1 MALEAKLAE
10 EKRIKEEEARLAEEQ
25 RQLDLKQEQERQE
38 QEALAKKEAEDRAA
52 REAEEARQA
61 EQQRI
66 ALEEAKKQEE
76 LTRAKE
82 AEAQRIAEE
91 QRLEEERIAAAKREE
106 QARLDEIAARA
117 KAQEAPM
124 LQVIRDEPA
133 VETTESEP
141 VAVFEETL
149 AAPAI
154 PAQVHTQPEHVEAN
168 AVNAAATGGSE
179 LPKPEPVV
187 TKVETVD
194 AEAVAPAPVTNTISA
209 DSPAGTVP
217 GAYQSSINEP
227 TAEQSPKPK
236 KKGFFSRI
244 GGWFWGSATPADESK

>member
-25 RQLDLKQEQERQE
+25 RQQELKLEQERQE
-38 QEALAKKEAEDRAA
+38 REALAKKEAEERAA
-52 REAEEARQA
+52 REEEEARQA

-66 ALEEAKKQEE
+66 ALEEAKKREE

-82 AEAQRIAEE
+82 AEAQRVAEE
-91 QRLEEERIAAAKREE
+91 QRLEEERIAATKREE

-117 KAQEAPM
+117 KTQEAPM
-124 LQVIRDEPA
+124 LQVIRDEPV
-133 VETTESEP
+133 VEAPQAEQ
-141 VAVFEETL
+141 VAVVEETP

-168 AVNAAATGGSE
+168 AVNTAATGGSE

-187 TKVETVD
+187 TKAETADV
-194 AEAVAPAPVTNTISA
+194 AAVAPAPVANTISA
-209 DSPAGTVP
+209 DTPAGTVP

-227 TAEQSPKPK
+227 TTEQSPKPK

>member
-1 MALEAKLAE
+1 M
-10 EKRIKEEEARLAEEQ
+10 
-25 RQLDLKQEQERQE
+25 EQERLE
-38 QEALAKKEAEDRAA
+38 QEALAKKEAEERAA
-52 REAEEARQA
+52 REEEEARQA

-66 ALEEAKKQEE
+66 ALEKAKKQEE

-82 AEAQRIAEE
+82 AEAQRVAEEQRIAEE

-106 QARLDEIAARA
+106 QARLDDIAARA

-124 LQVIRDEPA
+124 LQVIRDEPV
-133 VETTESEP
+133 VETTQSEP
-141 VAVFEETL
+141 VTVVEETP

-168 AVNAAATGGSE
+168 AVNTAATGGSE

-187 TKVETVD
+187 TKAET
-194 AEAVAPAPVTNTISA
+194 AEVGAVAPAPVTNTISA

-217 GAYQSSINEP
+217 GAYQTSINEQSP
-227 TAEQSPKPK
+227 EQSQSPKQK